1 MNARQPLRL
10 PRPNAPLAA
19 AAAACV
25 LAACGGGGGG
35 SAPSGPLTI
44 TTTPVLAGSALVYTI
59 TLPSGFDS
67 TSIVTYRTAD
77 VASGLGYATGGPAC
91 DAGVDYIAT
100 TAGSVTINRSG
111 TVSITTCP
119 NASFEPNEQLALVVD
134 WQGGSTRN
142 PGWIVNTVAGGL
154 NDTGSSQCLDA
165 SGAWVACTAAT
176 ALAGQDGSTGRDNTA
191 VTNGGSDGRLG
202 FAFSASGGCV
212 TDRVTGLVWDG
223 TAQSAP
229 TLAAA
234 EANAAAANTAARCGA
249 SDWRLPTAAELLSL
263 VDAGLTSGAR
273 IDLTFAATPANG
285 FWTAEPYAGDTRAS
299 WLVDFGSGAVAFDTA
314 TNPLAKAFSSRLVRG
329 TADTPACEDEVTT
342 LVVNTSGTVTDSRLG
357 LMWQQCPEGQS
368 GANCATG
375 TATVYNTYAAA
386 LARAASV
393 NADPAGA
400 GRGHSDWRVPN
411 RNELASLV
419 NRRCEAPA
427 IQRNAFPGTPS
438 ASFWTS
444 TPAFAGFAWYVDF
457 TDGSIGPGGTTGD
470 RVLRLVRGGQ

>member
-1 MNARQPLRL
+1 MNARQRLLFRPLGL
-10 PRPNAPLAA
+10 SLAGLAA
-19 AAAACV
+19 TALLV
-25 LAACGGGGGG
+25 GCGGGGGG
-35 SAPSGPLTI
+35 SSPGGPLTI
-44 TTTPVLAGSALVYTI
+44 TSTPALAGSTLVWTV
-59 TLPSGFDS
+59 TLPNGFNEPA
-67 TSIVTYRTAD
+67 IITYRTAD
-77 VASGLGYATGGPAC
+77 VASGLGYATGGTAC
-91 DAGVDYIAT
+91 DAGVDYIAVPS
-100 TAGSVTINRSG
+100 GSVTITRSG
-111 TVSITTCP
+111 PVNITTCP
-119 NASFEPNEQLALVVD
+119 NASFEPNEQLVLVVD

-142 PGWIVNTVAGGL
+142 PGLIVNTVAGGL

-165 SGAWVACTAAT
+165 AGALVACGAAT
-176 ALAGQDGSTGRDNTA
+176 ALAGQDGSTGRDSIPAANNSA
-191 VTNGGSDGRLG
+191 DGRLG

-223 TAQSAP
+223 TAQSAS

-249 SDWRLPTAAELLSL
+249 SDWRLPSAAELLSL

-273 IDLTFAATPANG
+273 IDPTFAATPANG
-285 FWTAEPYAGDTRAS
+285 FWTAEPYAGDTRAA
-299 WLVDFGSGAVAFDTA
+299 WVVDFGSGAVAFDTA

-329 TADTPACEDEVTT
+329 TADTPACDADVAT
-342 LVVNTSGTVTDSRLG
+342 LVTNANATVTDSRLG
-357 LMWQQCPEGQS
+357 LMWQQCAEGLS
-368 GANCATG
+368 GAGCATG
-375 TATVYNTYAAA
+375 TATVYGTYAAA
-386 LARAASV
+386 LARAAAV

-427 IQRNAFPGTPS
+427 IQRSAFPGTPS
-438 ASFWTS
+438 ASFWTA
-444 TPAFAGFAWYVDF
+444 TPAFAGFAWYIDF